1 MPLGRQPKIAKAR
14 FLVGNLGSAACFTT
28 DRKPPFSAGWPVPRY
43 PETVPFAT
51 IPETPI
57 SLRQQSL
64 PLAAVNL
71 GKLAPKKACISA
83 RGCLTYHS
91 PVWGQPDHDG
101 RRPAGGGMA
110 GNGFGARRP
119 GVGVPG
125 TRGAS

>member
-1 MPLGRQPKIAKAR
+1 MPLGHRPNIAKPR
-14 FLVGNLGSAACFTT
+14 LLVGNLGLVATCTRRRRERLSAAC
-28 DRKPPFSAGWPVPRY
+28 PVPLF
-43 PETVPFAT
+43 PETVTFAT

-64 PLAAVNL
+64 PLGGVNL

-125 TRGAS
+125 ARGAS